1 VLSKHEERYF
11 LGDRKVSVVKA
22 IKGGVELQMGQKS
35 NIIQKQN
42 SKREQNCRSYGQEE
56 KEVGKDKAK
65 KWKTL
70 QRMISILSC

>member
-1 VLSKHEERYF
+1 MSH
-11 LGDRKVSVVKA
+11 G
-22 IKGGVELQMGQKS
+22 
-35 NIIQKQN
+35 
-42 SKREQNCRSYGQEE
+42 EE